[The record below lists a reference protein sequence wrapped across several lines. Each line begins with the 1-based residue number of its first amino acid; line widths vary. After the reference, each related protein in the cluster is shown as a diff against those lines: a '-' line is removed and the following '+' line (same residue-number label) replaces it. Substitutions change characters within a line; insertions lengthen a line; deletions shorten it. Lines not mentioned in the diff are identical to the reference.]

1 MSCLYVCL
9 FLPLNK
15 IYETFII
22 NSYRIVHFLRIKT
35 YTFTSL
41 AYTSLLSVRHIQVLI
56 QCGMYLCHIAR
67 PRRNVLSHRT
77 HRGSIRA
84 RCNTVF
90 PQYVCPYSDVPG
102 VPNQKFGYR
111 FFLLNHRGS
120 LTVMAQYTDVRDIQ
134 GNLDSPDGE

>member
-1 MSCLYVCL
+1 MTCLYVCL

-15 IYETFII
+15 IYEAFII

-41 AYTSLLSVRHIQVLI
+41 AYTSVSLLSVRHIQVLI

-134 GNLDSPDGE
+134 GNDIPR